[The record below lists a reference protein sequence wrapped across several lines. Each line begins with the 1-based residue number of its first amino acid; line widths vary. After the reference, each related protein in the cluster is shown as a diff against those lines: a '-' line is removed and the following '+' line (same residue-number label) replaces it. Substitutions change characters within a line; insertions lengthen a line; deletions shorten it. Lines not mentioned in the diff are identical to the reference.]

1 MTKRLILKE
10 KKTGNHSHDRVIPAE
25 STATAE
31 RWGIIFDEH
40 RFSFLFFSFFFEF
53 LFVCCC
59 CFFLERHFPRSIF
72 TSGAPMRMSRI
83 FPLFFCYCCCSIFFC
98 VGWRLRINHDADY
111 CNVLYFFLS
120 FSSPLSDRFRSP
132 VYYE

>member
-40 RFSFLFFSFFFEF
+40 RFSFLFFFLSFCLFVVGFFFAF
-53 LFVCCC
+53 
-59 CFFLERHFPRSIF
+59 HFYLWC
-72 TSGAPMRMSRI
+72 AHENVEN
-83 FPLFFCYCCCSIFFC
+83 FPPFFFCYCCCSIFFC

-120 FSSPLSDRFRSP
+120 FSSPLSDRFRRP